1 MASDDGI
8 RYVPSKDKAP
18 YKAIM
23 NSDAVQKLLLERAN
37 KVQNACI
44 SKNIYPTADVRP
56 GKMRAHAIV
65 SARRW
70 QRREDKTENLH
81 AYGHNRRVDLVLVA
95 ALDAARW

>member
-23 NSDAVQKLLLERAN
+23 NSNSVQLLLLKRAN

-44 SKNIYPTADVRP
+44 ANNIYVMANVRP

-70 QRREDKTENLH
+70 QRREDKTANLH
-81 AYGHNRRVDLVLVA
+81 AYGHNRRVDRVLAA